1 LIGLLGLFRIR
12 AGAVPRTS
20 LKLEQH
26 MSMMNVS
33 EREPLAYSVDDFC
46 KLTGLGRSTTYNL
59 INKGELV
66 AAKVGHRVIIPHN
79 AAVALL
85 EKSTAKTA
93 A

>member
-33 EREPLAYSVDDFC
+33 EREPLAYSVEDFC
-46 KLTGLGRSTTYNL
+46 KLIGLGRSTVYGL
-59 INKGELV
+59 IAKREIEV
-66 AAKVGHRVIIPHN
+66 AKVGHRVLIPHR

-85 EKSTAKTA
+85 ERSTAKTA